1 MNNSTSSICLLNNTG
16 IDVFVWQIGV
26 LDIPGHLITM
36 LNSNRQRSR
45 PTDLY
50 FISSESTYLLFL
62 FSNSLDIVNLVPQ
75 SRILES
81 ALFYLL
87 VSGVGFISLILLAQ
101 LNLDRIFFIFHYC
114 FSLHYDTKA
123 FIIFDQSCC
132 VYKHYSI

>member
-1 MNNSTSSICLLNNTG
+1 
-16 IDVFVWQIGV
+16 
-26 LDIPGHLITM
+26 M

-50 FISSESTYLLFL
+50 LISSESTYLLFL
-62 FSNSLDIVNLVPQ
+62 FSDSLAVVNLVPQ

-81 ALFYLL
+81 VLFYLL
-87 VSGVGFISLILLAQ
+87 VSGAGFISLISLAQ
-101 LNLDRIFFIFHYC
+101 LNLDRIFFIFHYR

-132 VYKHYSI
+132 VYKHQRCRIFLVRPRAGGGGGGGNFYF